1 MLAVGRRGRGV
12 LLHAGQ
18 HVEVH
23 RGAGRQKSVR
33 NRLTM
38 IPMMIR
44 MMMTMKMTMVM
55 TMVMTMIMMMTI
67 AQVLFGAHHL
77 YSIVRGQHPL
87 LDIRRFNAGN
97 CQVQCTYIDV

>member
-77 YSIVRGQHPL
+77 YSIV
-87 LDIRRFNAGN
+87 
-97 CQVQCTYIDV
+97 

>member
-1 MLAVGRRGRGV
+1 MLAVGRHGRGV

-33 NRLTM
+33 NRGPWAILVLTM
-38 IPMMIR
+38 IPMM
-44 MMMTMKMTMVM
+44 MTMVM
-55 TMVMTMIMMMTI
+55 AMVMIMMMTI

-97 CQVQCTYIDV
+97 CQVQFTYIMY

>member
-1 MLAVGRRGRGV
+1 MLAVGRCGRGV

-23 RGAGRQKSVR
+23 RGAGRQKSVI

-44 MMMTMKMTMVM
+44 MMMTMMMTMVM
-55 TMVMTMIMMMTI
+55 TMVMIMMILMMMTI

-77 YSIVRGQHPL
+77 YSV
-87 LDIRRFNAGN
+87 
-97 CQVQCTYIDV
+97 V